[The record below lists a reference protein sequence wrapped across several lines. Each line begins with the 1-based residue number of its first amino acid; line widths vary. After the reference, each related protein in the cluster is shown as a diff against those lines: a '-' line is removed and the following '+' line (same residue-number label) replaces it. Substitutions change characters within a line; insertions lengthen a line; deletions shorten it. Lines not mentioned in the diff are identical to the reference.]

1 VGRKSTL
8 DKEKIIILYKSGLT
22 LRAIAKEVN
31 SNEDAIRMLIKRNA
45 LVELNKRKEK
55 RKRKTNDNDELELEH
70 SNFLTVNDL
79 NEIREERSYGIMPN
93 ESIGDY
99 SFLKVNRQSYTLS
112 ENHKKLIFD
121 ESRGLRT
128 YAVPKSY

>member
-1 VGRKSTL
+1 MGRKSTL
-8 DKEKIIILYKSGLT
+8 DKEKIILLYKSGLT

-45 LVELNKRKEK
+45 LGELNKRKEK
-55 RKRKTNDNDELELEH
+55 RKNKKTDYGFEFEH
-70 SNFLTVNDL
+70 SEFLSQNDL
-79 NEIREERSYGIMPN
+79 KEIREERSYGIMPN

-99 SFLKVNRQSYTLS
+99 GFLKVNRQSYILS